1 MGTPREEEV
10 AMGRRPWIWALIV
23 GLVVALNSFSV
34 AHADHRK
41 SSKHGILGD
50 LAEHISE
57 GQGRAGRGDHGN
69 EATGQAAAWLFA
81 VGNIP
86 VAGTVILRRF
96 ALRRAAGGVKKK
108 AVEWYAWFRKDL
120 MPFHYILN
128 SMAILTALIHLKLS
142 WCRSTSLP
150 EWALFLIF
158 LVGLMG
164 LSMKF
169 GLIPKPLLRSV
180 RWVHT
185 NAILVAAVFGL
196 LFLGHQYLD

>member
-1 MGTPREEEV
+1 M
-10 AMGRRPWIWALIV
+10 
-23 GLVVALNSFSV
+23 
-34 AHADHRK
+34 
-41 SSKHGILGD
+41 
-50 LAEHISE
+50 
-57 GQGRAGRGDHGN
+57 
-69 EATGQAAAWLFA
+69 
-81 VGNIP
+81 
-86 VAGTVILRRF
+86 ILRRF
-96 ALRRAAGGVKKK
+96 ALRKATGGAKKK
-108 AVEWYAWFRKDL
+108 AAEWYTWFRKDL

-150 EWALFLIF
+150 EWALFLVF

-169 GLIPKPLLRSV
+169 RLIPKPLLRSV

-185 NAILVAAVFGL
+185 NAFLVAAVFAL